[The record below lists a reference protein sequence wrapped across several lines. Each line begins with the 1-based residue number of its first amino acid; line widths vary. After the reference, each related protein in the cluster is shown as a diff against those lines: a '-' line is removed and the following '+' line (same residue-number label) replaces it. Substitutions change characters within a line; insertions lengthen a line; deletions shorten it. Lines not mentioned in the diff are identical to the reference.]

1 MRQRIAAGTWRPGQ
15 RLPTLN
21 ELVREFGVSRVTVRE
36 AVGSLE
42 NEGLIWRKQGK
53 GTFVADEV
61 KPSRWLN
68 VQTDWS
74 ALTSIIEGTEARLL
88 DVQDVDVPPRMEES
102 DGLAAPG
109 YTCLRRVHSHDG
121 APYALI
127 DIYLDRRLFQ
137 RAPEVFKHQMVLP
150 VLESMPGV
158 EIATAWQTLV
168 IGTADLEAAELLAI
182 PLDVP
187 VAEVRRVVVDRA
199 GTVVY
204 LSEVIYRG
212 DFVRLEINLKR

>member
-1 MRQRIAAGTWRPGQ
+1 
-15 RLPTLN
+15 
-21 ELVREFGVSRVTVRE
+21 
-36 AVGSLE
+36 
-42 NEGLIWRKQGK
+42 
-53 GTFVADEV
+53 
-61 KPSRWLN
+61 
-68 VQTDWS
+68 
-74 ALTSIIEGTEARLL
+74 
-88 DVQDVDVPPRMEES
+88 MEES